1 MKITSA
7 DVFEYRISYAHG
19 IYTMSHGRAAAGHPS
34 AVVRVGTDEGI
45 VGWGEVC
52 PNGRTYSAS
61 FFEGERAA
69 LGILAEAIM
78 GLDPRNL
85 SVVNRAMDRAM
96 AGAPG
101 AKTALDVA
109 CWDVFG
115 KSVGLPIAELLGG
128 TLQENIPLAL
138 SVPIGSA
145 AAAAAYVARHRDLGV
160 TNFQIKVGDFWA
172 ADVER
177 VLAAIET
184 AGPGVS
190 VVVDANGG
198 WSLQSALLAVK
209 RLEDL
214 PIHLEQPC
222 RTLADCAELRRH
234 TSLPM
239 ILDESVCTLADLT
252 QAKNLGIGGVNIKPQ
267 RVGGLTA
274 ARLLRD
280 AAQALDMNVECDDTW
295 GGTLV
300 TAQVAQLAASTDPRN
315 FLVAAFFSDWT
326 EPAVSTAPA
335 ISSGG
340 GMGHALPG
348 PGLGVEVDV
357 AALGQPVL
365 TVTADS
371 SHRSAA
377 AAPDHVDDRSEHAGE
392 VAVR

>member
-7 DVFEYRISYAHG
+7 DVFEYRVDYAHG
-19 IYTMSHGRAAAGHPS
+19 VYTMSHGRAAGGHPA
-34 AVVRVGTDEGI
+34 AVVRLGTDEGI

-69 LGILAEAIM
+69 LPLLAEAIM

-85 SVVNRAMDRAM
+85 SAVNRAMQRAM
-96 AGAPG
+96 LGAPG

-109 CWDVFG
+109 CWDALG
-115 KSVGLPIAELLGG
+115 KSVGLPVAELLGG
-128 TLQENIPLAL
+128 TLQDDIPLAL
-138 SVPIGSA
+138 SVPIGSTA
-145 AAAAAYVARHRDLGV
+145 AAVAYVARHRALGV
-160 TNFQIKVGDFWA
+160 TNFQVKVGDFWA

-177 VLAAIET
+177 VRSVIEA
-184 AGPGVS
+184 AGPGAS

-198 WSLQSALLAVK
+198 WSLQSALLAV
-209 RLEDL
+209 RQLDGL

-222 RTLADCAELRRH
+222 RTLADCGELRRH

-239 ILDESVCTLADLT
+239 IADESVCTLADLA
-252 QAKNLGIGGVNIKPQ
+252 QAKRLGIGGVNLKPQ

-280 AAQALDMNVECDDTW
+280 AAQALDMNIECDDTW

-300 TAQVAQLAASTDPRN
+300 TASVAQLAASTDPRN

-326 EPAVSTAPA
+326 EPAVGTGPA
-335 ISSGG
+335 ISAGG
-340 GMGHALPG
+340 GIGRALTG
-348 PGLGVEVDV
+348 PGLGVEVDL
-357 AALGQPVL
+357 AALGEPVL
-365 TVTADS
+365 TIGE
-371 SHRSAA
+371 AA
-377 AAPDHVDDRSEHAGE
+377 AR
-392 VAVR
+392 